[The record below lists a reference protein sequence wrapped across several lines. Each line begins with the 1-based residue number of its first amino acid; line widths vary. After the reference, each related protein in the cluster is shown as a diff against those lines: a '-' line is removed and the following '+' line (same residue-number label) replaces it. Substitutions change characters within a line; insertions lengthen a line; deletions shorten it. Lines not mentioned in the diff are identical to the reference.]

1 MSSLLNKESNS
12 NNLKGITLANVC
24 GDRNIVQ
31 GYVHNF
37 EGFHTVSSIKD
48 HHLKV
53 DYVHAI
59 VILVLEIQR

>member
-53 DYVHAI
+53 
-59 VILVLEIQR
+59 ILCM